1 MEIKI
6 LGEKNVVGKR
16 KKNKKKRIMKTNY
29 KRTDKNENE
38 ERKKRKKQFID
49 CKCGRCWTLVVLV

>member
-16 KKNKKKRIMKTNY
+16 KKNKKKRIMKTII
-29 KRTDKNENE
+29 KGQTKMKT
-38 ERKKRKKQFID
+38 KKEKK
-49 CKCGRCWTLVVLV
+49 GRNNLLISNAAGVGHLLS